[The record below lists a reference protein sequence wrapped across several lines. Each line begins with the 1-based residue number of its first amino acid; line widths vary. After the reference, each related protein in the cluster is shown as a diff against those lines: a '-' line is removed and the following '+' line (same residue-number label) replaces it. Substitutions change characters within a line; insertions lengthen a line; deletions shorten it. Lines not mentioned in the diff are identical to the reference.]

1 MVEKMLDQGKI
12 SASQFSLL
20 LFTLVSSTA
29 MLFVPAVTAES
40 AGRDGWISIL
50 FLATIFGLMVA
61 WVCTSLGQRFPH
73 ENIIEYSPKVFGP
86 VLGHLI
92 NLTYI
97 FFFIWTNAIIVGEF
111 ADFMIAT
118 FLPKTPRVVFA
129 FIIVWLAAYAVRN
142 GLEVISRLNQFL
154 FPLLMISY
162 LGLVVF
168 VLSDIEL
175 TNLVPILENG
185 VKPIIRGSLPPSAWR
200 GEIVLMLMMLP
211 NLSQLT
217 KGRKASIYAVILIGI
232 VLTLNTIAT
241 VGAFGAELSSHLTFP
256 YFTLA
261 DYGQIAKVL
270 ERMEALVMLVW
281 VAGLMLKIAIFY
293 YCGVLAL
300 AQWFNLQNY
309 KPLVTPVGIILIA
322 WSSII
327 YENSRELVELIS
339 KTFPVYAFTFEL
351 LIPALLL
358 AVAVIRK
365 KKGGKCS

>member
-1 MVEKMLDQGKI
+1 MLDQGKI
-12 SASQFSLL
+12 SASQLSLL
-20 LFTLVSSTA
+20 LFTLVGSTA
-29 MLFVPAVTAES
+29 MLFIPAVTAES
-40 AGRDGWISIL
+40 AGRDGWMSIL
-50 FLATIFGLMVA
+50 FLSTIFGLLVA
-61 WVCTSLGQRFPH
+61 WVCTSLGQHFPR

-92 NLTYI
+92 SLSYI

-118 FLPKTPRVVFA
+118 FLPETPRLVFVL
-129 FIIVWLAAYAVRN
+129 IIVWLAAYAVRN
-142 GLEVISRLNQFL
+142 GLEVIGRLNQFL
-154 FPLLMISY
+154 FPLLLISY

-168 VLSDIEL
+168 VINDIKLANL
-175 TNLVPILENG
+175 TPVLENG
-185 VKPIIRGSLPPSAWR
+185 IKPVLKGSLPPSAWR
-200 GEIVLMLMMLP
+200 GEIVLMLMILP
-211 NLSQLT
+211 NLNQPA
-217 KGRKASIYAVILIGI
+217 KGRKASIYAVVFLGI

-241 VGAFGAELSSHLTFP
+241 VGVFGAELSSHLTFP

-261 DYGQIAKVL
+261 DYGQVAIVL

-281 VAGLMLKIAIFY
+281 VAGLMIKIAMFY

-300 AQWFNLQNY
+300 ARWFNLQDY
-309 KPLVTPVGIILIA
+309 KPLITPIGIILIA

-358 AVAVIRK
+358 AVAAVRK
-365 KKGGKCS
+365 KRGGSSQ